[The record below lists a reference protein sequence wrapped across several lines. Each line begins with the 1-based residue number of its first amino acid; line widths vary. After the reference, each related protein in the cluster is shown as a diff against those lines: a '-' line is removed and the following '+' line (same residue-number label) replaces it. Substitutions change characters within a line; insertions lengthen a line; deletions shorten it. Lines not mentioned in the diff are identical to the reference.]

1 MICCGRL
8 FHWLKGLTSAGRER
22 PGRPFPAVFGVL
34 TRSPANGGK
43 SSTLYHGP
51 NARFACLKAEMLRP
65 IALAGSLAGIAAP
78 IAAILIAVAVP
89 PATPARAQG
98 IGNIFSDP
106 VPRPPGNIPRGN
118 QPPPPQEEEEEV
130 PALPQGRV
138 LPAPNRPL
146 PGQGSNMPGPVQTQP
161 LAPPPGTTV
170 IPQNVPPAVAVQ
182 PPQPGVNPT
191 LPGLPPGQR
200 QPKGVPQTPASLQPG
215 DEVVQEPP
223 AAKII
228 NKKASFSGLD
238 KITGRII
245 NFDEDIGET
254 VQFGALRVKTDACY
268 TRPATE
274 AANTDAFVEVD
285 EITLQGEVKR
295 IFSGWMFA
303 ASPGLHGVEHP
314 IYDIWLTDCKGPET
328 TVVTAAPDPKPAPPP
343 PPAAQKRPPAPK
355 QAVPRPPAPTQ
366 QQVQQQPP
374 PPPAPPPPQQP
385 GGLFGIFR

>member
-1 MICCGRL
+1 MPSDSP
-8 FHWLKGLTSAGRER
+8 LKPREMHR
-22 PGRPFPAVFGVL
+22 TIVL
-34 TRSPANGGK
+34 A
-43 SSTLYHGP
+43 
-51 NARFACLKAEMLRP
+51 
-65 IALAGSLAGIAAP
+65 ALAALITGLAVSVAAT
-78 IAAILIAVAVP
+78 
-89 PATPARAQG
+89 TPARAQ

-118 QPPPPQEEEEEV
+118 QNQPPPEEEEEAV

-138 LPAPNRPL
+138 LPAPNRPRQDSAL
-146 PGQGSNMPGPVQTQP
+146 PGPVQSQP

-170 IPQNVPPAVAVQ
+170 VPQNVPPAVAVQ
-182 PPQPGVNPT
+182 PPQPGQAPQPGQNAALPPGTNPA

-200 QPKGVPQTPASLQPG
+200 QPRGAPAAPATLQPG

-223 AAKII
+223 AQKII

-295 IFSGWMFA
+295 IFSGWMYA

-314 IYDIWLTDCKGPET
+314 VYDIWLTDCKGPDQ
-328 TVVTAAPDPKPAPPP
+328 TVVSAAPTATPTPAPAPP
-343 PPAAQKRPPAPK
+343 AQKRPPPPK
-355 QAVPRPPAPTQ
+355 QAAPRPPPQ
-366 QQVQQQPP
+366 PQFQQQPP
-374 PPPAPPPPQQP
+374 PPPPPQQQRP
-385 GGLFGIFR
+385 GGLFGGLFGN